1 MDTELQKIL
10 QMNRIQDGLLAQA
23 IHQDIREIFLRE
35 ICTYMKTSPAHS
47 LEIRR
52 LYFRS
57 YDDLQT
63 VRTIVR
69 RVCGG
74 ALPEGDLI
82 WLNRCVKAHLRK
94 KGRRRPIPDGERAD
108 LWRAQ
113 GGLCAICRRPV
124 DPKGFHVD
132 HIVPWDYVGDE
143 LPDNLQVLC
152 PDCNRMKNSRVSRS
166 LYNLFFPQKG
176 APS

>member
-69 RVCGG
+69 RAHPGRFPTGSGRTSGG
-74 ALPEGDLI
+74 P
-82 WLNRCVKAHLRK
+82 
-94 KGRRRPIPDGERAD
+94 RA
-108 LWRAQ
+108 A
-113 GGLCAICRRPV
+113 
-124 DPKGFHVD
+124 
-132 HIVPWDYVGDE
+132 
-143 LPDNLQVLC
+143 
-152 PDCNRMKNSRVSRS
+152 S
-166 LYNLFFPQKG
+166 
-176 APS
+176 APSAAAPWTRRASTWTTSSPGTMWETSCRTISRFSVRTATG